1 VSWLCIPRFDS
12 PPLFCGLL
20 DRVRGGAFT
29 VAPEPLLDSRQWYE
43 EDSAVLVTEL
53 RGPDGTVQITD
64 ALTLRAGADLTEDA
78 PAGRGELLRY
88 VTVPHGRARLRVEL
102 EPGTAPS
109 PPDAPRAWRCG
120 CGPAQGLPCIWP
132 AIAPLEGLR
141 SAVEL
146 VAGDRL
152 DLVLGWGG
160 DSMFARRSLEQ
171 RLEATRA
178 AWRGWLDCFHYSGP
192 REPLV
197 RRSAITLKLCDHLA
211 NGAMV
216 AAATSSLPEAV
227 GGTRNWDYRYTW
239 IRDAAFSVYAL
250 RRVGLASEAWA
261 FLAWVLA
268 LVQGGSRP
276 AVLYDVDGR
285 VPARS
290 GSTRS
295 WRATGPR
302 RRCAGATPLASTPA

>member
-1 VSWLCIPRFDS
+1 
-12 PPLFCGLL
+12 
-20 DRVRGGAFT
+20 
-29 VAPEPLLDSRQWYE
+29 
-43 EDSAVLVTEL
+43 
-53 RGPDGTVQITD
+53 
-64 ALTLRAGADLTEDA
+64 
-78 PAGRGELLRY
+78 
-88 VTVPHGRARLRVEL
+88 
-102 EPGTAPS
+102 
-109 PPDAPRAWRCG
+109 
-120 CGPAQGLPCIWP
+120 
-132 AIAPLEGLR
+132 
-141 SAVEL
+141 

-285 VPARS
+285 VPAEEWIDPQLEGYRAPAPVRW
-290 GSTRS
+290 GNAAGEHTSTTSSARS
-295 WRATGPR
+295 WTALTSGPQA
-302 RRCAGATPLASTPA
+302 AGS